1 MKKIVIIGASGFVGS
16 AILQEAIHRDYM
28 VNALVQNPEMI
39 NLLSE
44 NRSKVK
50 ADV

>member
-16 AILQEAIHRDYM
+16 VILQEAIHRAYM

-39 NLLSE
+39 NL
-44 NRSKVK
+44 
-50 ADV
+50 